1 MPKSYNHLT
10 RDQRC
15 QLYTL
20 NRSGKPVGK
29 IAEALEVHRSTL
41 YRELR
46 RNKGQKGYRYQQA
59 HAKAIERKKIIAGN
73 RLKMKPLLITLIEQK
88 LRLQWSPEQISGWLK
103 RRAKSIS
110 HESIYRHVWKDKRQG
125 GDLYKELRHHGKKYN
140 KRGSGKAGR
149 GCIPG
154 RVDISNRPAVV
165 DEKSRLGDWELDTII
180 GRKHKGAIVSMV
192 ERYSKLTRLAK
203 VRRKT
208 AFEVKEALV
217 YKLDDVTDCVHT
229 MTSDNGKEFACHIEL
244 ASRLGAQ
251 MYFAR
256 PYHSWER
263 GLNEHTNGLVRQY
276 LPKNKRLDTVTQAR
290 VDEIENL
297 LNNRPRKVLQFLTP
311 IEVFNQRRM
320 ESALSHFEVEKAKPK
335 NRIWRS

>member
-1 MPKSYNHLT
+1 MPKGYHHLT

-20 NRSGKPVGK
+20 NSSGKSTGN
-29 IAEALEVHRSTL
+29 IAEVLGVHRSTL
-41 YRELR
+41 YRELS

-59 HAKAIERKKIIAGN
+59 HGKALERKKVLASN
-73 RLKMKPLLITLIEQK
+73 KLKMKPELIALIENK

-103 RRAKSIS
+103 RCNSDEAVS

-125 GDLYKELRHHGKKYN
+125 GNLYQELRHHGKKYN
-140 KRGSGKAGR
+140 KRGSSKAGR

-154 RVDISNRPAVV
+154 RIDIADRPAIV
-165 DEKSRLGDWELDTII
+165 DKKSRLGDWELDTII
-180 GRKHKGAIVSMV
+180 GREHKGAIVSMV

-203 VRRKT
+203 IRQKT
-208 AFEVKEALV
+208 ALEVKDALV
-217 YKLDDVTDCVHT
+217 YKLGDVTDCVHT
-229 MTSDNGKEFACHIEL
+229 MTSDNGKEFACHLEI
-244 ASRLGAQ
+244 AYRLGAQ

-276 LPKNKRLDTVTQAR
+276 LPKHERLDTVTQER

-297 LNNRPRKVLQFLTP
+297 LNNRPRKVLQFRTP
-311 IEVFNQRRM
+311 IEVFNQRRI
-320 ESALSHFEVEKAKPK
+320 ESAFVAL
-335 NRIWRS
+335 RI